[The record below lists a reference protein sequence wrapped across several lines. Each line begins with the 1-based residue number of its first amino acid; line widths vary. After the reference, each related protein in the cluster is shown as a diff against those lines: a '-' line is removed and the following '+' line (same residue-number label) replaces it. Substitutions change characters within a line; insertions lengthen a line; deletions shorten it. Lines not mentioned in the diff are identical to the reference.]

1 MLLCTG
7 LGVTKN
13 ASLVWVV
20 DGILYNSTGN
30 FSSSRGWIMV
40 ERSLDTINCKI
51 SLSLTLLNVQSNS
64 QGVYTCIVSD
74 HDFTASKNTSLTL
87 HMDDSTEGLFCLNI
101 LVKQIL
107 AILVKI
113 DTCTLLLLDY
123 MLAILFKHHQTPGLL
138 FTKMSSYMVFNFLLT
153 ICGIDIRH
161 TSIPPGS
168 CKCFVSL

>member
-1 MLLCTG
+1 MVINLITKIIISSFFTDCSRFVSTAPSFVVSQPRVLNIDDNTMLLCTG

-30 FSSSRGWIMV
+30 FSSSRGWIML
-40 ERSLDTINCKI
+40 ERSFDTINCKI

-87 HMDDSTEGLFCLNI
+87 HMDNSTEGLFCLKYFGEANI
-101 LVKQIL
+101 
-107 AILVKI
+107 
-113 DTCTLLLLDY
+113 
-123 MLAILFKHHQTPGLL
+123 GN
-138 FTKMSSYMVFNFLLT
+138 SSK
-153 ICGIDIRH
+153 D
-161 TSIPPGS
+161 
-168 CKCFVSL
+168 

>member
-20 DGILYNSTGN
+20 DGILYNFTGN

-123 MLAILFKHHQTPGLL
+123 MLAILFKHHQVY
-138 FTKMSSYMVFNFLLT
+138 SSPKCHLT
-153 ICGIDIRH
+153 
-161 TSIPPGS
+161 
-168 CKCFVSL
+168 